1 MYQFFMD
8 EQRIR
13 LLADED
19 GIDVAMFGTAMLFGI
34 TANAKP
40 KVSIKHDRTGEFIE
54 YVDMD
59 GACQR
64 SAGGLSGLSGRGGIV
79 MTKNRI
85 YSPLG
90 GVNVMV

>member
-40 KVSIKHDRTGEFIE
+40 TVTIKRDHAGEFIDH
-54 YVDMD
+54 VDIVYQCSKEEWTELASD
-59 GACQR
+59 LLEGFLVCQGAEEE
-64 SAGGLSGLSGRGGIV
+64 
-79 MTKNRI
+79 
-85 YSPLG
+85 
-90 GVNVMV
+90 

>member
-34 TANAKP
+34 TANARP
-40 KVSIKHDRTGEFIE
+40 KVSIKHDSSGECIE
-54 YVDMD
+54 YVDTLYQCSKEEWAELAGD
-59 GACQR
+59 LLEGFLVCQGAEEGE
-64 SAGGLSGLSGRGGIV
+64 A
-79 MTKNRI
+79 
-85 YSPLG
+85 
-90 GVNVMV
+90 

>member
-34 TANAKP
+34 MANAKP
-40 KVSIKHDRTGEFIE
+40 KVTIKHNHAGEFIE
-54 YVDMD
+54 YTDIVYQCPKEEWTELASDLLEGFLVCQ
-59 GACQR
+59 GAEEE
-64 SAGGLSGLSGRGGIV
+64 
-79 MTKNRI
+79 
-85 YSPLG
+85 
-90 GVNVMV
+90 